1 VPSPPPTVLEAQV
14 TQPTEL
20 TGLLQQLIQQQRE
33 DKLVAEEAHRAE
45 EEARRAS
52 EAQFAQLQ
60 QEAARDHATTDERFA
75 GLLD

>member
-1 VPSPPPTVLEAQV
+1 V

-33 DKLVAEEAHRAE
+33 DRLAVEEAHRAA

-52 EAQFAQLQ
+52 EAQFAQL
-60 QEAARDHATTDERFA
+60 
-75 GLLD
+75 